1 MTTLLLNHLKQ
12 KPEARDLLQ
21 ELMTNIHAGSS
32 NQKNTIVPE
41 SRGPNL

>member
-21 ELMTNIHAGSS
+21 ELMSNIHTGA
-32 NQKNTIVPE
+32 NQKNNIGTE
-41 SRGPNL
+41 SRGPNI